1 MIFDILPSEMLLEIN
16 KHLDVYSRT
25 KFSIALPKP
34 MKIKPK
40 CKVAEKKLGIIVKA
54 IKKKRI
60 NNKNLS
66 SNIKQQLA
74 KTPKDDPTFEII
86 KEHIPSIDIDVDI
99 FRENKPLFKD
109 LIRDDIQKLLQSC
122 SNEQFNELY
131 KKYTQVFDNHTKFI
145 ILLYNPKLFEYILK
159 NKREFMDSFDINYYL
174 PNLTCNLES
183 IKLAIEHYDISQE
196 VLMKTYIKS
205 IENFNLETS
214 EFIDTKLI

>member
-1 MIFDILPSEMLLEIN
+1 MPGSATAPLAIPGNATTPSGIPGSATAPLTIPG
-16 KHLDVYSRT
+16 
-25 KFSIALPKP
+25 IA
-34 MKIKPK
+34 
-40 CKVAEKKLGIIVKA
+40 
-54 IKKKRI
+54 
-60 NNKNLS
+60 
-66 SNIKQQLA
+66 
-74 KTPKDDPTFEII
+74 
-86 KEHIPSIDIDVDI
+86 
-99 FRENKPLFKD
+99 
-109 LIRDDIQKLLQSC
+109 
-122 SNEQFNELY
+122 
-131 KKYTQVFDNHTKFI
+131 QVFDNHTKYI